1 MRLRKRDCTPVG
13 LIVAVTATIMIL
25 VIASLLAR

>member
-13 LIVAVTATIMIL
+13 LIVTVVAAIMIL
-25 VIASLLAR
+25 VMASLLAR